1 MNHSKTSLTIYF
13 FLKKREKKLQRTNE
27 KKLQRTMQ
35 QLRGHKSTTRRFLSC
50 QWSFSEKT
58 LIWHII
64 PNFQIS
70 TSAHLILVKMA
81 PHVLILLQVT
91 VVIAQKD
98 ILETIVKQVRTTQ
111 EGYFFQCI
119 FSTLTWIY
127 YERYQ
132 DNSPGDVT
140 CSAMGN
146 QYVCLGGFEA
156 NGTRCLFEG

>member
-1 MNHSKTSLTIYF
+1 M
-13 FLKKREKKLQRTNE
+13 
-27 KKLQRTMQ
+27 
-35 QLRGHKSTTRRFLSC
+35 
-50 QWSFSEKT
+50 
-58 LIWHII
+58 
-64 PNFQIS
+64 
-70 TSAHLILVKMA
+70 V

-91 VVIAQKD
+91 VVIVQKD

-140 CSAMGN
+140 CFAMGN
-146 QYVCLGGFEA
+146 QYTAVS
-156 NGTRCLFEG
+156 TKVVPQKR